1 MKATDRRGLTLAL
14 LATLALGLAACSPG
28 GGRPK
33 ASPSPAPTP
42 TAALPGLLGLAGES
56 ASPLLLAPPFLV
68 EGNFGTGAES
78 VESVAIPATGMAAV
92 TALVQALD
100 VPGSPI
106 STATGLGYNLDSTSG
121 YQLTTDGSL
130 DTFNYHPNTPTDEV
144 GTTPTL
150 AIANQFAEAFL
161 ASAHVPAGGGVSPL
175 PQLSVTHGSDRTVYF
190 DWTLDGLPVVNILGQ
205 PQEISVDVARDQ
217 FQVLQLVGISGAVPY
232 GAVGDPVVYPA
243 MQPYQ
248 AVQYLNSGVIKP
260 GAYLLSPSL
269 QPFPT
274 ASTPPP
280 GPVTLNHQ
288 YRAVV
293 DSYGTAVPVYVFRVY
308 GNPTVSQFVTC
319 AVPPAGC
326 VPLRF
331 AAAPPS
337 PSPSPSG

>member
-1 MKATDRRGLTLAL
+1 
-14 LATLALGLAACSPG
+14 
-28 GGRPK
+28 
-33 ASPSPAPTP
+33 
-42 TAALPGLLGLAGES
+42 LGLAGE
-56 ASPLLLAPPFLV
+56 APSPLLLAPPFLV
-68 EGNFGTGAES
+68 DGNFGTGAHS

-92 TALVQALD
+92 TALVRALG

-121 YQLTTDGSL
+121 YQLTTDVGL

-150 AIANQFAEAFL
+150 ALATQFAETFL
-161 ASAHVPAGGGVSPL
+161 AAAHLPDGGGVSPL
-175 PQLSVTHGSDRTVYF
+175 PQSSVTHGSDRTVYF
-190 DWTLDGLPVVNILGQ
+190 VWTLEGLRVVNILGL
-205 PQEISVDVARDQ
+205 PEEISVDVARDQ

-232 GAVGDPVVYPA
+232 GAVSAPVVYPA
-243 MQPYQ
+243 MQSYQ

-269 QPFPT
+269 RPFP
-274 ASTPPP
+274 SPSPLP
-280 GPVTLNHQ
+280 LGPVTINHQ

-293 DSYGTAVPVYVFRVY
+293 DSYGTAVPVYVFHVY

-331 AAAPPS
+331 RGATPS
-337 PSPSPSG
+337 PSPSPNG

>member
-1 MKATDRRGLTLAL
+1 MKATDKRGLTLAA
-14 LATLALGLAACSPG
+14 LAILALGLAACSPG
-28 GGRPK
+28 GSRPR
-33 ASPSPAPTP
+33 ASPSPTPTP
-42 TAALPGLLGLAGES
+42 SLALPGLLGLAGES
-56 ASPLLLAPPFLV
+56 TSPLLLAPPYLV
-68 EGNFGTGAES
+68 EGNFGAGAAT
-78 VESVAIPATGMAAV
+78 VESVAVPATGMAAV
-92 TALVQALD
+92 TALVQALG
-100 VPGSPI
+100 VPGPPI
-106 STATGLGYNLDSTSG
+106 STAAGLGYNLDSNSG
-121 YQLTTDGSL
+121 YQLTTDVNL

-161 ASAHVPAGGGVSPL
+161 AGAHVPAGGGVSPL

-190 DWTLDGLPVVNILGQ
+190 DWTLDGLPVVNIIGQ
-205 PQEISVDVARDQ
+205 PEEISVDVARDQ

-243 MQPYQ
+243 MQSYQ

-274 ASTPPP
+274 PSPAPL
-280 GPVTLNHQ
+280 GPVTLNQQ
-288 YRAVV
+288 YRAIV
-293 DSYGTAVPVYVFRVY
+293 DSYGTAVPVYVFHVY
-308 GNPTVSQFVTC
+308 GNPAVSQFVTC

-331 AAAPPS
+331 RAATPS

>member
-1 MKATDRRGLTLAL
+1 VKATDKRGLTLAA
-14 LATLALGLAACSPG
+14 LAILALGLAACSPG
-28 GGRPK
+28 GSRPK
-33 ASPSPAPTP
+33 ASPSPTPTP
-42 TAALPGLLGLAGES
+42 TAAAAGLLGLAGES
-56 ASPLLLAPPFLV
+56 PSPLLLAPPYLV
-68 EGNFGTGAES
+68 EGNFGTGADS

-92 TALVQALD
+92 TALVQALG

-121 YQLTTDGSL
+121 YQLTTDVSL

-161 ASAHVPAGGGVSPL
+161 AAAHVPAGGGVSQL
-175 PQLSVTHGSDRTVYF
+175 PQLSVTNGSDRTVDF
-190 DWTLDGLPVVNILGQ
+190 VWTLDGLRVVNILGQ
-205 PQEISVDVARDQ
+205 PEEISVDVARDQ

-232 GAVGDPVVYPA
+232 GAVSAPTVYPA
-243 MQPYQ
+243 MQSYQ

-269 QPFPT
+269 QPFP
-274 ASTPPP
+274 SPSPPP
-280 GPVTLNHQ
+280 LGPVTLNQQ
-288 YRAVV
+288 YRAIV
-293 DSYGTAVPVYVFRVY
+293 DSYGTAVPVYVFHVY
-308 GNPTVSQFVTC
+308 GNPTVGQFVTC

-326 VPLRF
+326 VPLRLRG
-331 AAAPPS
+331 ATPS